1 MMGLFGRVEELLN
14 IPLALQVIPGDQQVL
29 DGIETQDML
38 ERKGVI
44 ELDYPVEGEV
54 QDRISVPFVVRV
66 LIRVNI
72 VSLDFPALIERISRT
87 YSYEACLLGLV
98 NMDPDPNGQMNVW
111 LSSAA
116 NHQWNPRQKS
126 PETPWEA
133 EIDRLMRAQA
143 ASLEFEKRRASFNR
157 VQELV
162 SEQVPFIYL
171 VTKNTLLA
179 VDPRVQ
185 NLVPSP
191 LIAQLL
197 GNVNQLT
204 LSGTQ
209 TAVR

>member
-1 MMGLFGRVEELLN
+1 
-14 IPLALQVIPGDQQVL
+14 
-29 DGIETQDML
+29 
-38 ERKGVI
+38 
-44 ELDYPVEGEV
+44 
-54 QDRISVPFVVRV
+54 
-66 LIRVNI
+66 
-72 VSLDFPALIERISRT
+72 LIERISRT

-116 NHQWNPRQKS
+116 NHQWNPRQTS

-191 LIAQLL
+191 LIPQLL

>member
-1 MMGLFGRVEELLN
+1 LK
-14 IPLALQVIPGDQQVL
+14 ALGAAGFYRREGKLYDSA
-29 DGIETQDML
+29 GN
-38 ERKGVI
+38 
-44 ELDYPVEGEV
+44 PVEFSMVTNSGNKSRARIASLIQ
-54 QDRISVPFVVRV
+54 QDLGKIG
-66 LIRVNI
+66 IRVNI

-191 LIAQLL
+191 LIPQLL